1 MNTMDAFE
9 AYRCYLAL
17 KLHFTTDSYNIVQQ
31 KGRVKASRDSF
42 MKRRD
47 LYAISKMAKTYSDEE
62 IVNFLVSNFV
72 SGNRWGGVFD
82 ADAKQTYTAWK
93 RKIESLSYMFRMDL
107 RIILDNLEIDTFN
120 SEVVFAV
127 QKSEHPYII
136 KGYMSRQINLETLV
150 ILNKLYKFTDKF
162 DREIEETLVWPDIS
176 RLIRKYSPFLKID
189 KEKYHGIIRERLS

>member
-120 SEVVFAV
+120 PEVVFAV

-189 KEKYHGIIRERLS
+189 KEKYHGIIRGRLS

>member
-47 LYAISKMAKTYSDEE
+47 LYAISKMAKTFSDEE
-62 IVNFLVSNFV
+62 IINFLVSNFV

-120 SEVVFAV
+120 PEVVFAV

-150 ILNKLYKFTDKF
+150 VLNKLYKFTDKF

>member
-1 MNTMDAFE
+1 
-9 AYRCYLAL
+9 
-17 KLHFTTDSYNIVQQ
+17 VQQ

-47 LYAISKMAKTYSDEE
+47 LYAISKMAKTFSDEE
-62 IVNFLVSNFV
+62 IINFLVSNFV

-120 SEVVFAV
+120 PEVVFAV

-150 ILNKLYKFTDKF
+150 VLNKLYKFTDKF